1 MQMEIL
7 KLSTEWTKSELFSA
21 KIVGLFSL
29 LVLFSAIGF
38 ALWGKT
44 VTAKA
49 YVIPLIVSG
58 LFLVAVGIGLY
69 AANKPRLE
77 LFQREYNTNANSFV
91 QKEIERT
98 TKSQSDFKTVFK
110 VLPLIIIIAA
120 ILFMFLPSASATWR
134 AIAVTL
140 IVTAAFLLIVDS
152 NTSARNDS
160 YREQLIKYT
169 ISWKQ

>member
-1 MQMEIL
+1 MEIL
-7 KLSTEWTKSELFSA
+7 KLSTEWAKSELFSA

-29 LVLFSAIGF
+29 IVLVSAIGF

-44 VTAKA
+44 ATAKA

-58 LFLVAVGIGLY
+58 LFLVAVGVGLY

-77 LFQREYNTNANSFV
+77 LFRKECNTNADAFV

-98 TKSQSDFKTVFK
+98 TKSQSDFKMVFK
-110 VLPLIIIIAA
+110 VLPVIIIIAA
-120 ILFMFLPSASATWR
+120 ILFMFLPSATWR
-134 AIAVTL
+134 AISVTL
-140 IVTAAFLLIVDS
+140 IVTAAFLLLVDS
-152 NTSARNDS
+152 NTSARNNS